1 MNIIISRTDKIGD
14 LVLSIPSFFMIKKMY
29 PHAKLTVLVRN
40 YNYDVVKNLPYI
52 DKVVKIDDYSED
64 QLLVIV
70 KEIKAEIFIALYTDK
85 FVGKIAR
92 ASKAK
97 YRIGPYSKFHSYFSY
112 NKGVFQKRS
121 KSIQN
126 EAEYNLDLVKRINPK
141 LYSEKYELNTQIFY
155 EKTHEEF
162 VKEFLSL
169 NKIDKFLLVHPF
181 SGGSAKNITDIQYVE
196 LIGRILEE
204 NQEIHVVISA
214 SIGDKTRADFIKD
227 ETKNERVITFVNE
240 GSLLNLVAL
249 TDKCEVFIGTS
260 TGPTH
265 LAGSLDKKIIAI
277 YPIKKTQS
285 VLRWGV
291 FGNDK
296 VEYILPEGE
305 KEEDY
310 SVKEFLS
317 WGEKDIRKILSILRS

>member
-29 PHAKLTVLVRN
+29 PQATLTVLVRN

-52 DKVVKIDDYSED
+52 DRVIKIDDYSEKD
-64 QLLVIV
+64 LLKLV
-70 KEIKAEIFIALYTDK
+70 EDIKAEIFIALYTDK

-92 ASKAK
+92 ASKARW
-97 YRIGPYSKFHSYFSY
+97 RIGPFSKLHSYFSY

-121 KSIQN
+121 KSLQN
-126 EAEYNLDLVKRINPK
+126 EAQYNLDLVKRINPE
-141 LYSEKYELNTQIFY
+141 LYLENYELNTQIFY

-162 VKEFLSL
+162 AKDFLMR
-169 NKIDKFLLVHPF
+169 NKIDKFILIHPF
-181 SGGSAKNITDIQYVE
+181 SGGSAKNITDIQYVQ
-196 LIGRILEE
+196 LINRILGQ
-204 NQEIHVVISA
+204 NNDVQVVISA
-214 SIGDKTRADFIKD
+214 STADKVRANFIKD
-227 ETKNERVITFVNE
+227 ETKNERVLTFVNE

-249 TDKCEVFIGTS
+249 IDKCDVFIGTS

-265 LAGSLDKKIIAI
+265 LAGSLGKKIIAI

-317 WGEKDIRKILSILRS
+317 WDEKDLEKILLLLRS